1 MKYLNNFKFF
11 KTNMIREEYN
21 VNIDFDEASKAWM
34 INKKKIGDGSYTYV
48 CGITTKQGKPC
59 QNKPMK
65 GKCKCSVHKKYKS
78 NIYQNERDF

>member
-1 MKYLNNFKFF
+1 
-11 KTNMIREEYN
+11 
-21 VNIDFDEASKAWM
+21 M

-48 CGITTKQGKPC
+48 CGVTTKQGKPC